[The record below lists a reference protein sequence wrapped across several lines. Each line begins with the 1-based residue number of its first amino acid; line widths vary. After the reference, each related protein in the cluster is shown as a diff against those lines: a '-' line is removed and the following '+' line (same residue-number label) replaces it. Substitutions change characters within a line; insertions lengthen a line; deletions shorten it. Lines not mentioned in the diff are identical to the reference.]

1 MQGSHGYWHPFQQGK
16 TNLLIQTTAGV
27 LEKKECVNLLPFMT
41 QIRIGLTV
49 NDRARFC
56 AQIPSQ
62 EILLTMVKLSWTP
75 FVNLDFIYFCWILS
89 SMSNSA
95 VTTVSHLFCTLISE
109 NQGLDKSRSVSNLI
123 KSSVSFSFCHMNFF
137 QVYGT
142 NLKKIQLTN
151 WKKFRSTEKK
161 FRCAGPEIF
170 LRFETDL
177 NFSRPWFSEMKVQ
190 IKWPSVRSEIIL

>member
-1 MQGSHGYWHPFQQGK
+1 MKGSHGYWHPFQQGK

-56 AQIPSQ
+56 AKIPSQ
-62 EILLTMVKLSWTP
+62 ELLVTMVKLSWIP

-123 KSSVSFSFCHMNFF
+123 KISVSFFHFVTWIFF
-137 QVYGT
+137 RFMVQ
-142 NLKKIQLTN
+142 I
-151 WKKFRSTEKK
+151 WKKSKL
-161 FRCAGPEIF
+161 EIIQVCWKQIQVC
-170 LRFETDL
+170 RTW
-177 NFSRPWFSEMKVQ
+177 NFSKVQ
-190 IKWPSVRSEIIL
+190 KSRCRLSGRPFE